1 MASPRPIVASLK
13 PFKVLFDEFFV
24 PCNCLLSLLM
34 TSSSSLSSMAK
45 GIASAWPFI
54 CCFLASS
61 LLSLLLSELASLL
74 LLFLILLLTALLE
87 FDSSLAEEDVHLT
100 LSGVDFEEEEEEEK
114 EGEEEDFVAQDSAA
128 DGGSVSVPAVD
139 AEK

>member
-1 MASPRPIVASLK
+1 MASPRPMVASLK

-34 TSSSSLSSMAK
+34 TSSSLSSMAK

-54 CCFLASS
+54 CRFLASS

-74 LLFLILLLTALLE
+74 LLFLILLLTMLLE
-87 FDSSLAEEDVHLT
+87 FDSSLAEEVVHLT

-114 EGEEEDFVAQDSAA
+114 EGEEEDFVAEDSAA